1 MKKTTIIILVCA
13 SIVLGMIAGIIFGIL
28 DDKKLEEAQINEIR
42 KVNELIESNRL
53 LNQSIQNDVVA
64 TNQSNVKL
72 SPNATICFEKHYKE
86 CGHTIIEKETIE
98 DDEVN
103 KDEEYFKTAYSDWE
117 IESFSADEVKLYK
130 ELDGTCDQHYLITIK
145 DNNIAV
151 YTIDEDGNTTLK
163 EETDIPIQY
172 LPEEDVR
179 LLEQGITANGQNE
192 LAKKLEDFE

>member
-1 MKKTTIIILVCA
+1 MKKTTIIILFCA

-98 DDEVN
+98 DNEVN
-103 KDEEYFKTAYSDWE
+103 KDEEYFKSKIH
-117 IESFSADEVKLYK
+117 IEM
-130 ELDGTCDQHYLITIK
+130 
-145 DNNIAV
+145 
-151 YTIDEDGNTTLK
+151 TTSSMGRMK
-163 EETDIPIQY
+163 ADIPVSFARFCGLQA
-172 LPEEDVR
+172 LNH
-179 LLEQGITANGQNE
+179 LQ
-192 LAKKLEDFE
+192 

>member
-1 MKKTTIIILVCA
+1 MKKTTIIILVCVA
-13 SIVLGMIAGIIFGIL
+13 IVLGMITGIIFGIL

-53 LNQSIQNDVVA
+53 NQPSEDDVVA
-64 TNQSNVKL
+64 TNQSDVKL
-72 SPNATICFEKHYKE
+72 SPNATICFEKHYKD
-86 CGHTIIEKETIE
+86 CGHTIVEKETIE

-117 IESFSADEVKLYK
+117 IESFDANEVKLYK
-130 ELDGTCDQHYLITIK
+130 EFDGTCDQHYLITVK

-151 YTIDEDGNTTLK
+151 YTIDEDGNMILK

-172 LPEEDVR
+172 LTEEDIS
-179 LLEQGITANGQNE
+179 LLEQGITANGENE
-192 LAKKLEDFE
+192 LAKKLEDYE

>member
-72 SPNATICFEKHYKE
+72 SPNATI
-86 CGHTIIEKETIE
+86 
-98 DDEVN
+98 
-103 KDEEYFKTAYSDWE
+103 
-117 IESFSADEVKLYK
+117 
-130 ELDGTCDQHYLITIK
+130 
-145 DNNIAV
+145 
-151 YTIDEDGNTTLK
+151 
-163 EETDIPIQY
+163 
-172 LPEEDVR
+172 
-179 LLEQGITANGQNE
+179 
-192 LAKKLEDFE
+192 

>member
-1 MKKTTIIILVCA
+1 MKKTTIIILVCVA
-13 SIVLGMIAGIIFGIL
+13 IVLGMITGIIFGIL

-53 LNQSIQNDVVA
+53 NQPSEDDVVA
-64 TNQSNVKL
+64 TNQSDVKL
-72 SPNATICFEKHYKE
+72 SPNATICFEKHYKD

-117 IESFSADEVKLYK
+117 IESFDANEVKLYK
-130 ELDGTCDQHYLITIK
+130 EFDGTCDQHYLITVK

-151 YTIDEDGNTTLK
+151 YTIDEDGNMILK

-172 LPEEDVR
+172 LTEEDIS
-179 LLEQGITANGQNE
+179 LLEQGITANGENE
-192 LAKKLEDFE
+192 LAKKLEDYE